1 MTTSG
6 VEQKSSIFVTL
17 GGVPLRFEL
26 EWPFHKSTS
35 GADFH
40 VIHGRAWLLEDSAAG
55 LHADFAANFSQTIVE
70 ALPSLAPEHAESV
83 IINGMRMAVD
93 AGRVEFLKSGK
104 RLPVEVSSRYLNFKT
119 KQMRF
124 LTANDQQ
131 ITDFLKKKL
140 YWLSWHAEQSPAPI
154 LMADSCDAQYLGASA
169 EQLME
174 AAHQLESAGLCAIAG
189 DSARATAAIAAE
201 SDAFHADLR
210 QTLERAV
217 AHFNRALT
225 G

>member
-1 MTTSG
+1 MTEP
-6 VEQKSSIFVTL
+6 VKSAFVTL

-119 KQMRF
+119 KQIRF

-131 ITDFLKKKL
+131 ITDFLTKKL
-140 YWLSWHAEQSPAPI
+140 YWLSWHAEQSPAP
-154 LMADSCDAQYLGASA
+154 
-169 EQLME
+169 
-174 AAHQLESAGLCAIAG
+174 
-189 DSARATAAIAAE
+189 
-201 SDAFHADLR
+201 
-210 QTLERAV
+210 
-217 AHFNRALT
+217 NN
-225 G
+225 